1 MFVGR
6 YGDLPVGLRDRKAE
20 CNQSSLPL
28 AISPTI
34 EEYLARGGVITPTR
48 TTEWF
53 CGAGVTRANLAGEA
67 WRRSF
72 PNRSRGRG
80 SSAGRQAAGP
90 RTCSPVF
97 FAPEG
102 LIPGCPLRKP
112 WLRRAPAPRGCRL
125 DNLMGRPRA
134 AVLFVPGPR
143 GVTGCAKKGSACP
156 AEALKFS

>member
-53 CGAGVTRANLAGEA
+53 YGAGVTRANLVGEA
-67 WRRSF
+67 WKRSSR
-72 PNRSRGRG
+72 NRSRGQG
-80 SSAGRQAAGP
+80 SSSGVDGRQLGQD
-90 RTCSPVF
+90 
-97 FAPEG
+97 E
-102 LIPGCPLRKP
+102 
-112 WLRRAPAPRGCRL
+112 
-125 DNLMGRPRA
+125 
-134 AVLFVPGPR
+134 VLFYSVVTR
-143 GVTGCAKKGSACP
+143 GVSP
-156 AEALKFS
+156 ATQAQEIRMVADRTR